1 MMNLKKLLNG
11 QGFRQLF
18 SYLIVGGIAT
28 VVEWVFFYTR

>member
-18 SYLIVGGIAT
+18 SYLIAT
-28 VVEWVFFYTR
+28 VVEWVCFYTR